1 MPESFSLITLSS
13 ENNALENRNT
23 KIHTEHIQHIKQKAF
38 IMNIKHP
45 ISVLTLTL
53 TPFFIATGCSSTGD
67 HNPTAIATTPKTQ
80 LSSSISETVIDETS
94 VMHQA
99 LKQEIDTPDNNS
111 LATIDGI
118 TIDTA
123 TINEVTPTTTDN
135 GAQTETS
142 TNNKMDSAAEELEML
157 GILESEIPPE
167 TTTSNDSRPAKHVFH
182 FGFNKAELSDEEKT
196 IIQDHGQF
204 LASHPSQS
212 IVVHG
217 HADSQGD
224 QNYNQFLSEKR
235 AQHVAALL
243 KKSGATKGQ
252 IEVLSWSSASPAD
265 ALTSYKVNR
274 RVELHYGQ
282 DYFAQ
287 KAQ

>member
-1 MPESFSLITLSS
+1 
-13 ENNALENRNT
+13 
-23 KIHTEHIQHIKQKAF
+23 
-38 IMNIKHP
+38 MNIKHP

-53 TPFFIATGCSSTGD
+53 TPFFIATGCSSTGGQ
-67 HNPTAIATTPKTQ
+67 HPTSLAATSTA
-80 LSSSISETVIDETS
+80 TS
-94 VMHQA
+94 VSTS
-99 LKQEIDTPDNNS
+99 TPS
-111 LATIDGI
+111 T
-118 TIDTA
+118 TQH
-123 TINEVTPTTTDN
+123 INTESKPSIN
-135 GAQTETS
+135 ETS
-142 TNNKMDSAAEELEML
+142 TIDPSNNNLATTDITTKAVTDTVTDELEML
-157 GILESEIPPE
+157 GVLDSEAPPE
-167 TTTSNDSRPAKHVFH
+167 TTINNNPRPAKHIFQ

-217 HADSQGD
+217 HSDSQGD

-243 KKSGATKGQ
+243 KKAGASKGQ
-252 IEVLSWSSASPAD
+252 IEIFSWSSTSPAD
-265 ALTSYKVNR
+265 VATNYKVNR

-282 DYFAQ
+282 DYFAK

>member
-1 MPESFSLITLSS
+1 M
-13 ENNALENRNT
+13 
-23 KIHTEHIQHIKQKAF
+23 
-38 IMNIKHP
+38 MNIKHP

-53 TPFFIATGCSSTGD
+53 TPFFIATGCSSTGGN
-67 HNPTAIATTPKTQ
+67 NPTAVAATPTTH
-80 LSSSISETVIDETS
+80 LSSSINETIIDNTS
-94 VMHQA
+94 VMHLASGSTPDQTQ
-99 LKQEIDTPDNNS
+99 KQGNDTSDNNS
-111 LATIDGI
+111 LATANEISGDEI
-118 TIDTA
+118 TK
-123 TINEVTPTTTDN
+123 TIAKND
-135 GAQTETS
+135 AQTETS
-142 TNNKMDSAAEELEML
+142 TNNKMVSTAEELEML
-157 GILESEIPPE
+157 GILENEIPPE
-167 TTTSNDSRPAKHVFH
+167 VTINDSRPAKHVFH
-182 FGFNKAELSDEEKT
+182 FGFNNAELSDEEKT

-204 LASHPSQS
+204 LASHPSQN

-265 ALTSYKVNR
+265 ALTNYKVNR